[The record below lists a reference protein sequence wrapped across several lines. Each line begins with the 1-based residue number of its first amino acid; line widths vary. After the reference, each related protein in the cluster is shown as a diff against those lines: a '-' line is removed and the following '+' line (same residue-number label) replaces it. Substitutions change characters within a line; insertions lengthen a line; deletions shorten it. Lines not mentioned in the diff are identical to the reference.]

1 MLSVNWTG
9 KDEMKH
15 CVNCS
20 KNLFGLESQNR
31 WSSDTFHQEWNNQ
44 PICDDCF
51 RELLRQQHG
60 VLNTPNTLTAPEA
73 AVLNCRLCHFF
84 SKKTVEIEK
93 ASLTNLM
100 GAITGS
106 GVMDYDYVDQYSCSK
121 FEFDLTNKLSL
132 AGNCSSYITEQEYQ
146 DKCLK
151 GEMEKRNVQ
160 IILDFSSLKDV
171 MSKGGVIMTAYNCPK
186 CNGMVDLPE
195 SGKILICKY
204 CGTPIK
210 PVDIFEKIKSL
221 I

>member
-1 MLSVNWTG
+1 
-9 KDEMKH
+9 MKQ

-20 KNLFGLESQNR
+20 KNLSGLEAQNR
-31 WSSDTFHQEWNNQ
+31 WTSETFHQEWNTR

-51 RELLRQQHG
+51 RGLLRQQHE
-60 VLNTPNTLTAPEA
+60 VPNSPNTLYEPKTT
-73 AVLNCRLCHFF
+73 VLDCRLCHFV
-84 SKKTVEIEK
+84 SKKTVALEK
-93 ASLTNLM
+93 ASLTNLI
-100 GAITGS
+100 GALSGS
-106 GVMDYDYVDQYSCSK
+106 GVLEYNYEDQYSCSK
-121 FEFDLTNKLSL
+121 FDFDLTSKLSL
-132 AGNCSSYITEQEYQ
+132 AGQCSSYITEQEYQ
-146 DKCLK
+146 EKCLK

-160 IILDFSSLKDV
+160 IILDFSSLKDA

-186 CNGMVDLPE
+186 CSGMVDLPE